1 MSSATIVKEHR
12 AAARQQRKK
21 LAKPSEARKFL
32 VRAGI
37 LAKNGRRLAK
47 RYR

>member
-1 MSSATIVKEHR
+1 MSSATIIKEHR
-12 AAARQQRKK
+12 QAAAQQRKK
-21 LAKPSEARKFL
+21 LAKASEARKFL

-37 LAKNGRRLAK
+37 LAKSGRKLAK